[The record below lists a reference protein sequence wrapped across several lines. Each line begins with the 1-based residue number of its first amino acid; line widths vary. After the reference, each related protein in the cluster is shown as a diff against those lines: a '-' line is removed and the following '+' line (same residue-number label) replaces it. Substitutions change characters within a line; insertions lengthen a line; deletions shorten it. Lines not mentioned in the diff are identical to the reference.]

1 MVQDLIEKRSII
13 LGNIKQMHDELNK
26 VNSEIDTE
34 IADNSKRI
42 AELQKEVA
50 SLNTL
55 KTQNIASVK
64 RLKNILGE

>member
-64 RLKNILGE
+64 RLKNILGD